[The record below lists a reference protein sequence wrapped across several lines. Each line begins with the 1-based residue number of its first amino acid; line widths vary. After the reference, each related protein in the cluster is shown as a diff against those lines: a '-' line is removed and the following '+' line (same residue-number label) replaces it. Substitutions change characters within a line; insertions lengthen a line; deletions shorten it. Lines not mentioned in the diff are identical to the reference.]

1 LYATFGDMKSVARGK
16 WRHATNECRDRDLR
30 LAVQLTVTQLTAG
43 ALWADVTGLIAET
56 EASRHRK
63 NKKQSLAGNFRRKLF
78 MAPSTP
84 NEQERRPEVGAGFD
98 AVIVGAGF
106 AGLYMLHR
114 LRGLGFTARVYEA
127 GGGVGGTWYWNR
139 YPGARCDVESMQYS
153 FSFSEELD
161 QQWDWSEKYA
171 PQPEILAYAN
181 HVADRFDLRRHIRFD
196 TRVTVASFD
205 EAAKCWRIE
214 TGRSDKVSAKFCI
227 MAVGCL
233 SATNHPP
240 FKGREEFRGP
250 VYHTGEWPH
259 QGVDFT
265 GLRVGIIGTGSSAIQ
280 SIPIIAQQASALTVF
295 QRTATYSVPAWNAKL
310 TPEYRSTIKADYPA
324 LRAKARA
331 RPTGFYFPFNMQPA
345 LDATEEERER
355 QYQEAWERG
364 GLPFLGAF
372 GDLLFEKAAND
383 TIAEFARRKIRSI
396 VKDPATA
403 ELLCP
408 DNVFG
413 CKRLCVDTDYFETYN
428 LPHVKL
434 VDVSKTPI
442 KRFTAD
448 GIEVNSVDYPFDA
461 IICATGFAAM
471 TGSFDKIRITGRH
484 GKTLAEKWREGP
496 RAYLGV
502 ATAGFPNLFTIT
514 GPGSPSVL
522 ASMIQAIEQH
532 VDWMADCMAHMRDIG
547 AATIEAVPHYEDEW
561 VEHVNEVSKV
571 SLRSTC
577 SSWYVGANIPGRPRV
592 FMPYIGGFPVYVQKC
607 NEVMSNGFEG
617 FVIEG
622 ANAGNEAPRVR
633 LTERWRVPLD
643 IEVISPAAVAAR
655 RVPVV

>member
-1 LYATFGDMKSVARGK
+1 MATS
-16 WRHATNECRDRDLR
+16 TNNQEQRQPEIG
-30 LAVQLTVTQLTAG
+30 AV
-43 ALWADVTGLIAET
+43 
-56 EASRHRK
+56 
-63 NKKQSLAGNFRRKLF
+63 
-78 MAPSTP
+78 
-84 NEQERRPEVGAGFD
+84 FD
-98 AVIVGAGF
+98 AVVVGAGF

-153 FSFSEELD
+153 FSFSEDLD

-171 PQPEILAYAN
+171 PQPEILSYAN
-181 HVADRFDLRRHIRFD
+181 HVADRFGLRPHIAFD
-196 TRVTVASFD
+196 TRVTSASFD

-214 TGRSDKVSAKFCI
+214 TDRGDRVSAKFCI

-233 SATNHPP
+233 SAANRPA
-240 FKGREEFRGP
+240 FKGIEEFRGP
-250 VYHTGEWPH
+250 LYHTGQWPH

-265 GLRVGIIGTGSSAIQ
+265 GLRAGVIGTGSSAIQ
-280 SIPIIAQQASALTVF
+280 SIPIIAQQASQLTVF
-295 QRTATYSVPAWNAKL
+295 QRTATYSVPAWNQRL
-310 TPEYRSTIKADYPA
+310 TPEYRQTIKADYPA

-345 LDATEEERER
+345 LQATPEQRER
-355 QYQEAWERG
+355 LYEEAWERG

-383 TIAEFARRKIRSI
+383 TIAEFARNKIRGI

-413 CKRLCVDTDYFETYN
+413 CKRLCVDTGYFETYN

-442 KRFTAD
+442 ERFTTD
-448 GIEVNSVDYPFDA
+448 GIEVGGVEYPLD
-461 IICATGFAAM
+461 IVVCATGFAAM
-471 TGSFDKIRITGRH
+471 TGSFDRIRITGRD
-484 GKTLAEKWREGP
+484 GLTLSEKWQAGP

-502 ATAGFPNLFTIT
+502 ASAGFPNLFMIT

-532 VDWMADCMAHMRDIG
+532 VDWMADCMAHLRDLG
-547 AATIEAVPHYEDEW
+547 AATIEPMQHDEDDW

-577 SSWYVGANIPGRPRV
+577 SSWYVGANIAGRPRV
-592 FMPYIGGFPVYVQKC
+592 FMPYIGGFPIYVQKC

-617 FVIEG
+617 FAIEG
-622 ANAGNEAPRVR
+622 ADTANQPPRVR

-643 IEVISPAAVAAR
+643 IDVISPAAIAAR

>member
-1 LYATFGDMKSVARGK
+1 
-16 WRHATNECRDRDLR
+16 
-30 LAVQLTVTQLTAG
+30 
-43 ALWADVTGLIAET
+43 
-56 EASRHRK
+56 
-63 NKKQSLAGNFRRKLF
+63 
-78 MAPSTP
+78 
-84 NEQERRPEVGAGFD
+84 
-98 AVIVGAGF
+98 VGAGF
-106 AGLYMLHR
+106 AGMYMLHR

-181 HVADRFDLRRHIRFD
+181 HVADRFDLRQHIRFD
-196 TRVTVASFD
+196 TRVTAATYD
-205 EAAKCWRIE
+205 ETAKSWRIE
-214 TGRSDKVSAKFCI
+214 TDRGDHVTAKFCI

-233 SATNHPP
+233 SAANRPS
-240 FKGREEFRGP
+240 FRGREEFRGP
-250 VYHTGEWPH
+250 IYHTGEWPH
-259 QGVDFT
+259 EGVDFT
-265 GLRVGIIGTGSSAIQ
+265 GLRVGVIGTGSSAIQ
-280 SIPIIAQQASALTVF
+280 SIPIIAQQASALMVF
-295 QRTATYSVPAWNAKL
+295 QRTATYSVPAWNEKL
-310 TPEYRSTIKADYPA
+310 TPEYRKTIKADYPA

-331 RPTGFYFPFNMQPA
+331 RPTGFYFPFNMKPA
-345 LDATEEERER
+345 LEATPPERER

-364 GLPFLGAF
+364 GLPFLGAY
-372 GDLLFEKAAND
+372 GDLLFEKTAND
-383 TIAEFARRKIRSI
+383 TIAEFARRKIREL
-396 VKDPATA
+396 VKDATTA

-413 CKRLCVDTDYFETYN
+413 CKRLCVDTGYFETYN
-428 LPHVKL
+428 LPHVRL

-442 KRFTAD
+442 ERFTAQ
-448 GIEVNSVDYPFDA
+448 GIEVDGVEYPLDA
-461 IICATGFAAM
+461 IVCATGFAAM
-471 TGSFDKIRITGRH
+471 TGSYDRMRITGRD
-484 GKTLAEKWREGP
+484 GVTLAEKWRAGP

-502 ATAGFPNLFTIT
+502 ASSGFPNLFTIT

-532 VDWMADCMAHMRDIG
+532 VDWMVDCMAHMRDIG
-547 AATIEAVPHYEDEW
+547 AETVEPSQHYEDEW
-561 VEHVNEVSKV
+561 IEHVNEVSKV

-577 SSWYVGANIPGRPRV
+577 SSWYVAANIPGRPRV

-607 NEVMSNGFEG
+607 NEVMTNGFEG
-617 FVIEG
+617 FIVAG
-622 ANAGNEAPRVR
+622 ANARNEAPRVR

-643 IEVISPAAVAAR
+643 IDVISPAAIAAR

>member
-1 LYATFGDMKSVARGK
+1 MDAKTSAPRTP
-16 WRHATNECRDRDLR
+16 APE
-30 LAVQLTVTQLTAG
+30 
-43 ALWADVTGLIAET
+43 TG
-56 EASRHRK
+56 H
-63 NKKQSLAGNFRRKLF
+63 
-78 MAPSTP
+78 
-84 NEQERRPEVGAGFD
+84 FD
-98 AVIVGAGF
+98 AVVVGAGF

-114 LRGLGFTARVYEA
+114 LRGLGLSARVYEA

-161 QQWDWSEKYA
+161 QDWTWSEKYS

-181 HVADRFDLRRHIRFD
+181 HITDRFDLRQDILFD
-196 TRVTVASFD
+196 TRVT
-205 EAAKCWRIE
+205 AAAWDQRAKRWQIE
-214 TGRSDKVSAKFCI
+214 TDRGDKVSAKFTI

-233 SATNHPP
+233 SAPNRPKFP
-240 FKGREEFRGP
+240 GIENFEGP

-259 QGVDFT
+259 GGVDFT
-265 GLRVGIIGTGSSAIQ
+265 GLRVGVIGTGSSAIQ
-280 SIPIIAQQASALTVF
+280 SIPIIAEQASQLTVF
-295 QRTATYSVPAWNAKL
+295 QRTATWSVPAWNEAL
-310 TPEYRSTIKADYPA
+310 TPDYVKAVKADYPA

-331 RPTGFYFPFNMQPA
+331 RPTGFYFPFNMKPA
-345 LDATEEERER
+345 LEASEDERARLYEA
-355 QYQEAWERG
+355 AWERG

-372 GDLLFEKAAND
+372 GDLLFEKGAND
-383 TIAEFARRKIRSI
+383 TIADFARDKIRS
-396 VKDPATA
+396 VVNDPATA

-408 DNVFG
+408 YNVFG
-413 CKRLCVDTDYFETYN
+413 CKRLCVDTGYYATYN

-434 VDVSKTPI
+434 VDVSKKPI
-442 KRFTAD
+442 ERITAD
-448 GIEVNSVDYPFDA
+448 GIVVDDVEYPVDA
-461 IICATGFAAM
+461 IVSATGFAAM
-471 TGSFDKIRITGRH
+471 TGSFDKIAITGRD
-484 GKTLAEKWREGP
+484 GLRLAEKWRAGP
-496 RAYLGV
+496 RAYLGL
-502 ATAGFPNLFTIT
+502 ASAGFPNFFMIT

-532 VDWMADCMAHMRDIG
+532 VDWLADLMGHMRDIG
-547 AATIEAVPHYEDEW
+547 ADAIEPKVADEDAW

-577 SSWYVGANIPGRPRV
+577 SSWYVGANIPGRPIV
-592 FMPYIGGFPVYVQKC
+592 FMPYIGGFPIYVQKC

-617 FVIEG
+617 FVLDG
-622 ANAGNEAPRVR
+622 AAAGNAPPSVR

>member
-1 LYATFGDMKSVARGK
+1 MTGT
-16 WRHATNECRDRDLR
+16 TNGHHQPETG
-30 LAVQLTVTQLTAG
+30 TVY
-43 ALWADVTGLIAET
+43 
-56 EASRHRK
+56 
-63 NKKQSLAGNFRRKLF
+63 
-78 MAPSTP
+78 
-84 NEQERRPEVGAGFD
+84 D
-98 AVIVGAGF
+98 AVVVGAGF

-114 LRGLGFTARVYEA
+114 LRGLGFNARVYEA

-161 QQWDWSEKYA
+161 QQWNWSEKYA

-181 HVADRFDLRRHIRFD
+181 HVADRFDLRRHIQFD
-196 TRVTVASFD
+196 TRVTSASFD
-205 EAAKCWRIE
+205 ETAKCWRIE
-214 TGRSDKVSAKFCI
+214 TDHGDRVSAKFCI

-233 SATNHPP
+233 SAANHVP
-240 FKGREEFRGP
+240 FRGREDFRGP
-250 VYHTGEWPH
+250 LYHTGEWPH
-259 QGVDFT
+259 EGVDFT
-265 GLRVGIIGTGSSAIQ
+265 GLRVGVIGTGSSAIQ
-280 SIPIIAQQASALTVF
+280 SIPIIAQQASQLTVF

-310 TPEYRSTIKADYPA
+310 TPEYRDKVKADYPA

-345 LDATEEERER
+345 LEATPEERER
-355 QYQEAWERG
+355 KYEEAWQEG

-372 GDLLFEKAAND
+372 GDLLFEKEAND
-383 TIAEFARRKIRSI
+383 TIAEFARNKIRSI

-413 CKRLCVDTDYFETYN
+413 CKRLCVDTGYFETYN

-434 VDVSKTPI
+434 VDVSRTPI
-442 KRFTAD
+442 ERFTAE
-448 GIEVNSVDYPFDA
+448 GIEVDGSEYKVDA
-461 IICATGFAAM
+461 IVCATGFAAM
-471 TGSFDKIRITGRH
+471 TGSFDRIKITGRH
-484 GKTLAEKWREGP
+484 GRTLAEKWRAGP
-496 RAYLGV
+496 RSYLGV
-502 ATAGFPNLFTIT
+502 ATVGFPNLFTIT

-532 VDWMADCMAHMRDIG
+532 VDWMADCIAHMRDIG
-547 AATIEAVPHYEDEW
+547 AATIEPVQADEDEW

-622 ANAGNEAPRVR
+622 AAASNEEPRVR

-643 IEVISPAAVAAR
+643 IDVISPAAVAAR

>member
-1 LYATFGDMKSVARGK
+1 MPPQHQPQRAP
-16 WRHATNECRDRDLR
+16 E
-30 LAVQLTVTQLTAG
+30 AG
-43 ALWADVTGLIAET
+43 AA
-56 EASRHRK
+56 
-63 NKKQSLAGNFRRKLF
+63 
-78 MAPSTP
+78 
-84 NEQERRPEVGAGFD
+84 FD

-106 AGLYMLHR
+106 AGMYMLHR
-114 LRGLGFTARVYEA
+114 LRELGFTARVYEA

-171 PQPEILAYAN
+171 PQPEILSYAN
-181 HVADRFDLRRHIRFD
+181 HVADRFGLRRHILFD
-196 TRVTVASFD
+196 TRVTAAAFD
-205 EAAKCWRIE
+205 ESEKCWRIE
-214 TGRSDKVSAKFCI
+214 TDRGDRVSAKFCI

-233 SATNHPP
+233 SAANHVP
-240 FKGREEFRGP
+240 FERREDFQGP
-250 VYHTGEWPH
+250 IYHTGEWPH
-259 QGVDFT
+259 EGVDFT

-280 SIPIIAQQASALTVF
+280 SIPIIAEQASALTVL
-295 QRTATYSVPAWNAKL
+295 QRTATYTVPAWNERL
-310 TPEYRSTIKADYPA
+310 TPEYRNAIKANYPA

-331 RPTGFYFPFNMQPA
+331 RPTGFYFPFNMKPA
-345 LDATEEERER
+345 LEATPEERAR
-355 QYQEAWERG
+355 QYEEAWQRG
-364 GLPFLGAF
+364 GLPFLGAY

-383 TIAEFARRKIRSI
+383 TIAEFARDKIRSI
-396 VKDPATA
+396 VKDPVTA

-413 CKRLCVDTDYFETYN
+413 CKRLCVDTGYFETYN

-434 VDVSKTPI
+434 VDVSTTPI
-442 KRFTAD
+442 ERFTAG
-448 GIEVNSVDYPFDA
+448 GIEVNGTEHPFDA
-461 IICATGFAAM
+461 IVCATGFAAM
-471 TGSFDKIRITGRH
+471 TGSFDRIAITGRG
-484 GKTLAEKWREGP
+484 GKTLADKWRAGP

-532 VDWMADCMAHMRDIG
+532 VDWMADCVAHMRDIG
-547 AATIEAVPHYEDEW
+547 AATIEAVPSYEDEW
-561 VEHVNEVSKV
+561 VEHVNDVSKI

-592 FMPYIGGFPVYVQKC
+592 FMPYIGGFPIYVQKC
-607 NEVMSNGFEG
+607 NEVMTNGFEG
-617 FVIEG
+617 FVMDG
-622 ANAGNEAPRVR
+622 ADIGHEAPRVR
-633 LTERWRVPLD
+633 LTGRWRVPLD